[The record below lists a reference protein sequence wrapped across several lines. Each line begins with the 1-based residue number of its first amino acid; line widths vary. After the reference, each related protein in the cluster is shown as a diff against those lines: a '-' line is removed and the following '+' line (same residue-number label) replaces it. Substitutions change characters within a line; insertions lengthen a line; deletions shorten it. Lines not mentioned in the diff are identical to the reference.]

1 MKKRSFILTAV
12 LLILAVA
19 LPFTT
24 IGGVRAL
31 AEDAA
36 APTPIYGYDGYEL
49 SVQVKDTFKE
59 VDLDKIVATVGDA
72 KVYENGEFVANDYFY
87 AFKLTKSSGD
97 LIVRYSAKFNAAGDD
112 IALKIANE
120 DASIVKEYV
129 INKKVFSDLQSEFKY
144 NFDAVNDEADNS
156 LKKYKDGI
164 SSTLKS
170 GDTFTVPSLKEIVN
184 VAGLDYSNL
193 QKTVY
198 YAYSGT
204 GYTSTTSSTF
214 TLSGVGDYRF
224 YVEFKSD
231 AFDASDADKVLKISA
246 KGLYEKEDG
255 FYAVTADFDGTQK
268 AVYAERNSL
277 TGEYK
282 YYEFN
287 EDGEKD
293 GDKKIDEIANP
304 VTVGTECIIPVFTF
318 NVAPLDKPTI
328 TIGSTYQEKGFIG
341 QEYTVSSITVKN
353 AETVKYTLVYSATA
367 DGEYSEASETLT
379 DNSKFTPEKTG
390 YYKVRIYA
398 MSENGGEETKETAA
412 VEVKKAFETVK
423 YKVGFK
429 DWLSVNKLPFVFLCI
444 SAACLVGIVLLIAIN
459 PKPKDKKVKEEDK

>member
-31 AEDAA
+31 AEDAT

-255 FYAVTADFDGTQK
+255 FYAATLTANGELL
-268 AVYAERNSL
+268 YAERNSL

-282 YYEFN
+282 YYLR
-287 EDGEKD
+287 DEK
-293 GDKKIDEIANP
+293 GDKDEDQVKNP
-304 VTVGTECIIPVFTF
+304 VDSDLVEIGNECIIPVFTF

-444 SAACLVGIVLLIAIN
+444 SAACLVGIVLLIVIN

>member
-19 LPFTT
+19 LPFST
-24 IGGVRAL
+24 IGKVRAL
-31 AEDAA
+31 AEGAA
-36 APTPIYGYDGYEL
+36 VPAPVYGYEGYEL
-49 SVQVKDTFKE
+49 STQVKETFKD
-59 VDLDKIVATVGDA
+59 VDLNKIVATVGDK

-97 LIVRYSAKFNAAGDD
+97 LIIRYTAKFGEASS
-112 IALKIANE
+112 IALKIKGEEKVAE
-120 DASIVKEYV
+120 FV
-129 INKKVFSDLQSEFKY
+129 INKKSFDELKSEFKY
-144 NFDAVNDEADNS
+144 NFDLVSEEAENS
-156 LKKYKDGI
+156 LKKYKSGI
-164 SSTLKS
+164 SKDLTS
-170 GDTFTVPSLKEIVN
+170 GDTFTVPSLKNIVN
-184 VAGLDYSNL
+184 IAGLDYSNL

-224 YVEFKSD
+224 YVEFKAD
-231 AFDASDADKVLKISA
+231 AFDANKADKVLKISA

-255 FYAVTADFDGTQK
+255 FYAVTADFGGTQK

-293 GDKKIDEIANP
+293 EDKKIDESVNP
-304 VTVGTECIIPVFTF
+304 VTVGSECLIPVFTF
-318 NVAPLDKPTI
+318 NVKPLAKPTI
-328 TIGSTYQEKGFIG
+328 TMGSTYQERGFIG

-367 DGEYSEASETLT
+367 DGDYKEASEKLV

-444 SAACLVGIVLLIAIN
+444 SAACLVGIILLIVIN